1 MLRIHSLLFVYQR
14 RLQTIHLIERRSIDI
29 LENKFK
35 TNLIKEIEALLPGC
49 MVLHLDPTEIQGI
62 PDLLILYEDR
72 WAALEGKKSANAT
85 HRPNQDYYVDLM
97 NRMSFAAFVYP
108 ENREEILHEL
118 ELALKPRRT
127 TRIPRRKPVSLD

>member
-1 MLRIHSLLFVYQR
+1 M
-14 RLQTIHLIERRSIDI
+14 

-35 TNLIKEIEALLPGC
+35 TNLIKEIKERFPGC
-49 MVLHLDPTEIQGI
+49 MVLHLDPNEKQGI
-62 PDLLILYEDR
+62 PDLLVLYNDK

-97 NRMSFAAFVYP
+97 NSMSFAAFVYP
-108 ENREEILHEL
+108 ENEKEILYEL

-127 TRIPRRKPVSLD
+127 TRIPRRKSVSLD